1 MKYKYHLLKYSGK
14 QSRLTGPECGRHH
27 CFTPYVDENDQIVS
41 PQYGRCDHESSCGY
55 VLYPPTEQHYQPQ
68 HQNRILSKTRP
79 KPISNL
85 CTIPQSIVQK
95 TIRKDRFSDF
105 LLFLSTLF
113 NKPTIERL
121 IDQYQLGITKSG
133 DVIFY
138 QIDRQGKCRTGKV
151 MKYNPQTGRRIKD
164 DTAKPP
170 ITWVHSLLK
179 QQGVLPQDRELT
191 QCLFGEHLLKHHQD
205 QAPNG
210 QTQQAGAYIPV
221 KDKPPQTSS
230 PIASAKLQ

>member
-55 VLYPPTEQHYQPQ
+55 VLYPLTEQHYQPQ

-105 LLFLSTLF
+105 RLFLSTLF

-151 MKYNPQTGRRIKD
+151 MK
-164 DTAKPP
+164 
-170 ITWVHSLLK
+170 S
-179 QQGVLPQDRELT
+179 
-191 QCLFGEHLLKHHQD
+191 CL
-205 QAPNG
+205 
-210 QTQQAGAYIPV
+210 
-221 KDKPPQTSS
+221 
-230 PIASAKLQ
+230 

>member
-55 VLYPPTEQHYQPQ
+55 VLYPLTEQHYQPQ

-121 IDQYQLGITKSG
+121 IDPYQLGITKSG